1 MKQGTV
7 GTYGNES
14 LPNITG
20 AVYSTLHQRVMG
32 WGAASGWYS
41 GSLYGVRKTNPTS
54 TGVYVSSSSSESTGN
69 DGIAVDASR
78 SSSTYQNN
86 AKVNPDNAE
95 ILYVIK
101 F

>member
-20 AVYSTLHQRVMG
+20 QAQFYGQILQSASGAFTRTTLGTSSDPVYSTYNTYKRLSLD
-32 WGAASGWYS
+32 AS
-41 GSLYGVRKTNPTS
+41 L
-54 TGVYVSSSSSESTGN
+54 SSS
-69 DGIAVDASR
+69 V
-78 SSSTYQNN
+78 YQNN

-95 ILYVIK
+95 ILYVIRY
-101 F
+101 

>member
-1 MKQGTV
+1 MKQGTS
-7 GTYGNES
+7 GTYGSES

-20 AVYSTLHQRVMG
+20 STNWFVKV
-32 WGAASGWYS
+32 SNTS
-41 GSLYGVRKTNPTS
+41 TNPAN
-54 TGVYVSSSSSESTGN
+54 TGFGALKF
-69 DGIAVDASR
+69 G
-78 SSSTYQNN
+78 SSSTKTGASGSATYEAPITFDASLSNSIYQND

>member
-1 MKQGTV
+1 MPNFQDRYLKQGTV

-20 AVYSTLHQRVMG
+20 HIPCPQMGAYGTVSGAFYSEVTASNL
-32 WGAASGWYS
+32 ASGSW
-41 GSLYGVRKTNPTS
+41 
-54 TGVYVSSSSSESTGN
+54 SSSGVSF
-69 DGIAVDASR
+69 AASR
-78 SSSTYQNN
+78 SSSTYKNN